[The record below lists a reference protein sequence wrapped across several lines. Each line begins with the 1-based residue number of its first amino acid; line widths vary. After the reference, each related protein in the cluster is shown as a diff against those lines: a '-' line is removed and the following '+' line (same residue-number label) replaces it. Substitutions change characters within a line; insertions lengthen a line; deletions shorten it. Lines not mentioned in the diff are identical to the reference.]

1 MSSDRCQ
8 NDHTIMD
15 YLFVGPAGPAGRPIF
30 VETPAGY
37 YVKFH
42 FLPIFDQKNWVVGWC
57 FPTHEIKMFKIQKN
71 TFQMLLIS
79 CHLDIVGRFSA
90 QMKFEQL
97 SRILYFF
104 CISSVFVL
112 YFFCISFV
120 FLLYFFCISSV
131 FVKMFDF
138 FEILPNFIRAEN
150 WTTMSKMHENCCI
163 KKLLPCI
170 L

>member
-71 TFQMLLIS
+71 TSNFVSFRHSRQI
-79 CHLDIVGRFSA
+79 
-90 QMKFEQL
+90 L
-97 SRILYFF
+97 S
-104 CISSVFVL
+104 SNEV
-112 YFFCISFV
+112 
-120 FLLYFFCISSV
+120 
-131 FVKMFDF
+131 
-138 FEILPNFIRAEN
+138 
-150 WTTMSKMHENCCI
+150 
-163 KKLLPCI
+163 
-170 L
+170 

>member
-15 YLFVGPAGPAGRPIF
+15 YLFVGPAGLAGRPIF

-42 FLPIFDQKNWVVGWC
+42 FLLFFDQKNWVVGWC

-79 CHLDIVGRFSA
+79 SHLDIVSRFSA

-97 SRILYFF
+97 SGI
-104 CISSVFVL
+104 L

-120 FLLYFFCISSV
+120 FVLYCFCIAFRVAKHEPQNGEGPYPPQRNPYPITHDIHQRMICEDQDRSLSSSSQ
-131 FVKMFDF
+131 F
-138 FEILPNFIRAEN
+138 
-150 WTTMSKMHENCCI
+150 
-163 KKLLPCI
+163 
-170 L
+170 

>member
-1 MSSDRCQ
+1 MTSDRRQ

-15 YLFVGPAGPAGRPIF
+15 YLFVGPTGSAGRPIF

-42 FLPIFDQKNWVVGWC
+42 FILFFDQKNCVGWC

-79 CHLDIVGRFSA
+79 SHLDIVGRFSA

-97 SRILYFF
+97 SRILKKFR
-104 CISSVFVL
+104 
-112 YFFCISFV
+112 
-120 FLLYFFCISSV
+120 
-131 FVKMFDF
+131 KT
-138 FEILPNFIRAEN
+138 EI
-150 WTTMSKMHENCCI
+150 
-163 KKLLPCI
+163 
-170 L
+170 